1 MQYIFFALSQSFLR
15 LAVLIFSLLMGGL
28 VTGCKRD
35 EKFPDIGLTLAS
47 PTDVAADKSG
57 AYFYVLNAD
66 YPRDYNVGSIVTF
79 NSSGDKLGAIQVPRL
94 GRSLTRSGD
103 DLFATFSSRGDEGGP
118 VVQLYDLSKPEAPV
132 MVKQW
137 EVNVVCNPI
146 NTVARENYKYFAVA
160 CANGMLLAGEL
171 KTPRTESTLT
181 LVRNYPFA
189 RRAMHI
195 NVARNLLIAFPT
207 DLSEQTW
214 ADSMQVDKD
223 SVSDDDTGTVTE
235 NTPDDVADDW
245 QKDIPSRRNKDK
257 RSPYQ
262 YIVYDFAAEAAK
274 GFPYLEGTTNVQP
287 ELHFVYF
294 NLLNFDGTPDFVL
307 KNDSAT
313 SLYSKYY
320 RTNFWQ
326 AQPDPNSDDIFYLSH
341 RGYTTTTRNGSPHAN
356 NIVKVTLT
364 GDLKAKG
371 YKTKDV
377 MNFER
382 VYGFKGE
389 LDPSGRYYP
398 MGFQIQQVRGQP
410 LLLVNNFRDLINFP
424 NQYYFS
430 LAAKVLGSNAWFTE
444 KSTTDVGHSY
454 YQVAL
459 TASGRGMAI
468 SFYGNVAILLDAF
481 PGTDINE
488 LKTIN

>member
-1 MQYIFFALSQSFLR
+1 MQYIVFSLSQSFLR
-15 LAVLIFSLLMGGL
+15 FAMLVFSLLIGGF

-35 EKFPDIGLTLAS
+35 ETFPDIGLTLAS

-57 AYFYVLNAD
+57 AFFYVLNAD

-79 NSSGDKLGAIQVPRL
+79 NSSGDKLGATSVPRL

-118 VVQLYDLSKPEAPV
+118 AVQLYDISKPQTPV
-132 MVKQW
+132 FVKQW
-137 EVNVVCNPI
+137 EVDGSCNPI
-146 NTVARENYKYFAVA
+146 NLVAREGYKYFAVA

-171 KTPRTESTLT
+171 KTPRSESTLT
-181 LVRNYPFA
+181 LVRNYPFS

-207 DLSEQTW
+207 DLSEQSY
-214 ADSMQVDKD
+214 ADGLQADKD
-223 SVSDDDTGTVTE
+223 SVTSDNDKGTVIE
-235 NTPDDVADDW
+235 NTPNDVADIW
-245 QKDIPSRRNKDK
+245 EAGVFERRNKD
-257 RSPYQ
+257 RRAPYQ
-262 YIVYDFAAEAAK
+262 YVVYDFAAEAAN
-274 GFPYLEGTTNVQP
+274 GFPFKDGLNVQP

-294 NLLNFDGTPDFVL
+294 NLLNFDGTPDSVIKSDNL
-307 KNDSAT
+307 T
-313 SLYSKYY
+313 LKYY

-326 AQPDPNSDDIFYLSH
+326 AQPDPNTDDIFYLSH
-341 RGYTTTTRNGSPHAN
+341 RGFTTTTRPGSPHAN
-356 NIVKVTLT
+356 NIVKVTLI
-364 GDLKAKG
+364 GDLKAAS
-371 YKTKDV
+371 YLTKDV
-377 MNFER
+377 LNFER

-389 LDPSGRYYP
+389 LDPNGRYYP

-430 LAAKVLGSNAWFTE
+430 LAAKVLGSNSWFTE

-459 TASGRGMAI
+459 TPSGRGMAI

-488 LKTIN
+488 IKTIN